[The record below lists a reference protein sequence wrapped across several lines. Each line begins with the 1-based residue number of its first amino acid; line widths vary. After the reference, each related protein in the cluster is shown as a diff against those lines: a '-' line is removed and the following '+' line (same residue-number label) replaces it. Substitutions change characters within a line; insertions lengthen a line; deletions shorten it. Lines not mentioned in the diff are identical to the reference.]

1 MEIRQL
7 EYFRKIAQTGSINE
21 AARQL
26 NMSQPPLSYQL
37 KLLEQELDVK
47 LFERSRQGVSM
58 TEAGKL
64 LYQRSEELLQ
74 FADST
79 KLEVSHTGK
88 RQVLRLG
95 MTSTTVAPVL
105 PKIAAFV
112 QQHPEVSFE
121 VHDGSTYS
129 LLDLLLNGIID
140 VSVVRT
146 PLQLEKVDHK
156 VLFEEPMIAV
166 SAPEDRSGGSIV
178 LEELIGRPLILYRR
192 YERFLLD
199 AFHAKGLEPRVLC
212 ICDDARD
219 AMQWAGQG
227 LATAIFPKSMESL
240 CTGLR
245 IQPIREAALQTKI
258 LLIWRSGKAPRAIV
272 REFLAVCDGSD
283 TGCAAPE
290 KEPAISL

>member
-37 KLLEQELDVK
+37 KLLEEELDVV
-47 LFERSRQGVSM
+47 LFERSRQGVTM

-79 KLEVSHTGK
+79 KLEVSQIGK

-95 MTSTTVAPVL
+95 MTSTTVGPVL
-105 PKIAAFV
+105 PIISAFV
-112 QQHPEVSFE
+112 QKHPEVTFE

-129 LLDLLLNGIID
+129 LADLLRNGIID

-146 PLQLEKVDHK
+146 PLQLDDLDYQ
-156 VLFEEPMIAV
+156 LFCEEPMIAV
-166 SAPEDRSGGSIV
+166 SGPGISGGGLS
-178 LEELIGRPLILYRR
+178 LKELTGTPLILYRR

-199 AFHAKGLEPRVLC
+199 AFHAQGLEPWVLC
-212 ICDDARD
+212 VCDDARD
-219 AMQWAGQG
+219 AMQWAEQG
-227 LATAIFPKSMESL
+227 LATAIFPRSMENLCKGLCIRPILEKSL
-240 CTGLR
+240 N
-245 IQPIREAALQTKI
+245 TKI
-258 LLIWRSGKAPRAIV
+258 LLIWRSGKPPRAIV
-272 REFLAVCDGSD
+272 REFLEVCADNR
-283 TGCAAPE
+283 
-290 KEPAISL
+290 

>member
-37 KLLEQELDVK
+37 KLLEEELDVV
-47 LFERSRQGVSM
+47 LFERSRQGVTM

-79 KLEVSHTGK
+79 KLEVSHIGK

-95 MTSTTVAPVL
+95 MTSTTVGPIL
-105 PKIAAFV
+105 PIISAFV
-112 QQHPEVSFE
+112 QKHPEVTFE

-129 LLDLLLNGIID
+129 LADLLRNGIID

-146 PLQLEKVDHK
+146 PLQLDDLDYQ
-156 VLFEEPMIAV
+156 LFCEEPMIAV
-166 SAPEDRSGGSIV
+166 SGPGVSGGDLS
-178 LEELIGRPLILYRR
+178 LKELTGTPLILYRR

-199 AFHAKGLEPRVLC
+199 AFHAQDLEPRVLC
-212 ICDDARD
+212 VCDDARD
-219 AMQWAGQG
+219 AMQWAEQG
-227 LATAIFPKSMESL
+227 LATAIFPRSMENLCKGLCIRPILEKSL
-240 CTGLR
+240 NTR
-245 IQPIREAALQTKI
+245 I
-258 LLIWRSGKAPRAIV
+258 LLIWRSGKPPRAIV
-272 REFLAVCDGSD
+272 REFLEI
-283 TGCAAPE
+283 CADN
-290 KEPAISL
+290 S